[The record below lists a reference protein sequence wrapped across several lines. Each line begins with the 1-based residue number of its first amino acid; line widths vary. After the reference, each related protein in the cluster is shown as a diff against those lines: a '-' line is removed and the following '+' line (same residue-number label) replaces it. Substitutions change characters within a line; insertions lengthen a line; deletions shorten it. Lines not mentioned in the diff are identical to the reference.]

1 MSDATIYVLDSD
13 SFITAK
19 RHHYAFDFCPGYW
32 DALLR
37 SFRQE
42 RLCSIEPVKTEL
54 ERGKDDLAGWVTDDA
69 PDEFFESVEDDDIAE
84 VYANIISQVQ
94 ANPQYDA
101 GAKQHFASGADPW
114 LVAYANVFGCV
125 ITTHEVSAPQ
135 SKATIKLPDVASS
148 FDVECV
154 TPFDM
159 LRELQVRLRLGNQP
173 RP

>member
-1 MSDATIYVLDSD
+1 MMNDATIYVLDAD
-13 SFITAK
+13 SFIRAK
-19 RHHYAFDFCPGYW
+19 RQHYAFDFCPGYW

-54 ERGKDDLAGWVTDDA
+54 ERGKDDLADWVAKDA
-69 PDEFFESVEDDDIAE
+69 PDEFFESIEDDITK
-84 VYANIISQVQ
+84 VYADIISRVQ
-94 ANPQYDA
+94 SNSQYNA

-114 LVAYANVFGCV
+114 LVTYAKVFGCV
-125 ITTHEVSAPQ
+125 ITTHEISAPQ
-135 SKATIKLPDVASS
+135 PKARIKLPDVASA

-159 LRELQVRLRLGNQP
+159 LRELQVRLRLGK
-173 RP
+173 